1 MIPARLP
8 DNEPQRVE
16 RLHRYAI
23 LDTPPEESF
32 DRITRIVAE
41 TIGVPIALVSLV
53 DTDRQWFKS
62 RYGLAARQTPREI
75 AFCAHTILDDGIFVV
90 EDTREDERFH
100 DNPLVTSDPNI
111 RFYAG
116 APLITSDGY
125 KLGSLCA
132 IDSQPRE
139 LDADGR
145 QLLED
150 LAHLVIDEME
160 LRDALR
166 KAVDD
171 AREQERLREAAQSA
185 ERSKAQFL
193 ASMSHEI
200 RTPLNAVIGLTELLL
215 MTEVTEQQRGYLS
228 RVALAGRNL
237 LSLIN
242 DILDFSKIEAGRV
255 RIETIDFEIDDIL
268 ANMASVTGAKA
279 EEKGIELLFS
289 VAPGI
294 PRPLRG
300 DPLRIGQILIN
311 LVSNAVKFTERGE
324 VVVGVDMETDEV
336 GLNWLTVS
344 VADTGIGMS
353 EAETAELFRPFS
365 QADPTIARRYGG
377 TGLGLSISKQ
387 LVELMGGSIS
397 VRSAKGEGSTF
408 SFRVPLIQSAT
419 DRPQPKERGFEPRA
433 MRILVVDDNEAA
445 RELLQASLRGMEF
458 EADTAASGAEA
469 VERVAQAG
477 RGDRPYDLL
486 LVDWRMPGMDGIE
499 TVRRIRAGVE
509 GAGVIALLMISDLQ
523 VDEIAGYLEPLAIA
537 GCVQKPINTSLL
549 FDKVMAALDAAS
561 AGGGTP
567 GRLRSAPQSAHA
579 VRDGAMVLLA
589 EDNEMNRLIARVI
602 LEGAG
607 FAVDSVGTGRAAVE
621 RLEEKGPDFYGAVLM
636 DIQMPEMDGIAAT
649 KRIRELAGFAGLP
662 IIAMTAHALDEER
675 ERIAA
680 AGLNDHVVKPIDA
693 RELVSKLNAWLD
705 RSDPANKGAGKSN
718 GRSESLFDLN
728 EVKQRLPLP
737 EELLFPII
745 EDFATRY
752 AGVDNR
758 LSELVRSGARG
769 EAAALAHE
777 VRGAAGSVGAARLG
791 ALAADVEAALRR
803 RESGGLETLLAALA
817 EALPPTI
824 EAMKTAIAE

>member
-1 MIPARLP
+1 
-8 DNEPQRVE
+8 
-16 RLHRYAI
+16 
-23 LDTPPEESF
+23 
-32 DRITRIVAE
+32 
-41 TIGVPIALVSLV
+41 
-53 DTDRQWFKS
+53 
-62 RYGLAARQTPREI
+62 
-75 AFCAHTILDDGIFVV
+75 
-90 EDTREDERFH
+90 
-100 DNPLVTSDPNI
+100 
-111 RFYAG
+111 
-116 APLITSDGY
+116 
-125 KLGSLCA
+125 
-132 IDSQPRE
+132 
-139 LDADGR
+139 
-145 QLLED
+145 
-150 LAHLVIDEME
+150 
-160 LRDALR
+160 
-166 KAVDD
+166 
-171 AREQERLREAAQSA
+171 
-185 ERSKAQFL
+185 
-193 ASMSHEI
+193 
-200 RTPLNAVIGLTELLL
+200 
-215 MTEVTEQQRGYLS
+215 
-228 RVALAGRNL
+228 VALAGRNL
-237 LSLIN
+237 LALIN

-255 RIETIDFEIDDIL
+255 RIETVDFEIDDIL
-268 ANMASVTGAKA
+268 ANMASVTGGKV
-279 EEKGIELLFS
+279 EEKGIELLIS

-387 LVELMGGSIS
+387 LVELMGGSIA
-397 VRSAKGEGSTF
+397 VRSEKGKGSTF

-419 DRPQPKERGFEPRA
+419 DRPRPKERGFEPRA

-445 RELLQASLRGMEF
+445 RGLLQASLRGMEF
-458 EADTAASGAEA
+458 DVDTATSGAEA

-499 TVRRIRAGVE
+499 TIRRIRAGDE

-523 VDEIAGYLEPLAIA
+523 VDEIAGYLETLAIA

-549 FDKVMAALDAAS
+549 SDKVMAALDSAT

-567 GRLRSAPQSAHA
+567 RSAPQSVHA
-579 VRDGAMVLLA
+579 VRDGAVVLLA

-607 FAVDSVGTGRAAVE
+607 FTVDIVGTGRAAVE
-621 RLEEKGPDFYGAVLM
+621 RLKERGPDFYGAVLM
-636 DIQMPEMDGIAAT
+636 DIQMPDLDGVAAT
-649 KRIRELAGFAGLP
+649 KRIREKPGFAGLP

-675 ERIAA
+675 ERFAA
-680 AGLNDHVVKPIDA
+680 AGLNDHIVKPIDA

-705 RSDPANKGAGKSN
+705 GSDPAQKGAGGSN

-728 EVKQRLPLP
+728 EVRQRLALP
-737 EELLFPII
+737 DDLLFPIV
-745 EDFATRY
+745 EDFASRY
-752 AGVDNR
+752 AGVDRR
-758 LSELVRSGARG
+758 LSELVRSGARA

-791 ALAADVEAALRR
+791 ALAADIEAALRR
-803 RESGGLETLLAALA
+803 KESGGLDSLLSALS

-824 EAMKTAIAE
+824 EAMKTAIAH